1 MKIALIDD
9 EKSSLDRLCGLINE
23 HVGSDVSIDRFASGE
38 EFMEGFKEDVYDL
51 IITDIFM
58 DRLTG
63 IETARKIRETD
74 KNVKLV
80 FCTSSNEFACESYEV
95 NACYYLRK
103 PYTVESFSAMLD
115 RLDLEKMELSRSVK
129 LPDGQSVVLRNVIYA
144 DFASHCVTFHNKLG
158 ENIVSRVSFADVE
171 PLLCANSYFCS
182 PSKGVI
188 VNFYEVVAQNDNVFV
203 MSDDTRIPISRRK
216 AKEVTEAY
224 AEFRFEL
231 LRSGGDR

>member
-9 EKSSLDRLCGLINE
+9 EKSSLDRLCVLINE
-23 HVGSDVSIDRFASGE
+23 HIGSNVSVDRFASGE
-38 EFMEGFKEDVYDL
+38 EFMDGFKAELYDL

-58 DRLTG
+58 DKLTG
-63 IETARKIRETD
+63 IETARKIREKD

-103 PYTVESFSAMLD
+103 PYSDESFSAMLD
-115 RLDLEKMELSRSVK
+115 RLDLEQMELSRSVR

-171 PLLCANSYFCS
+171 PLLCANPYFCS

-188 VNFYEVVAQNDNVFV
+188 VNFYEVVAQNENVFV
-203 MSDDTRIPISRRK
+203 MSDDSRIPISRRK
-216 AKEVTEAY
+216 AKDVTEAY

-231 LRSGGDR
+231 LRSGGDI

>member
-9 EKSSLDRLCGLINE
+9 EKRSLDHLCGLINE
-23 HVGSDVSIDRFASGE
+23 HVGSEVSIDCFTSGE
-38 EFMEGFKEDVYDL
+38 EFMDGFKADLYDL

-58 DRLTG
+58 DKLTG
-63 IETARKIRETD
+63 IETARKIREKD

-103 PYTVESFSAMLD
+103 PYSDESFSAMLD
-115 RLDLEKMELSRSVK
+115 RLDLEEMELSRSAR
-129 LPDGQSVVLRNVIYA
+129 LPDGQLIVLRNVIYA

-231 LRSGGDR
+231 LRSGGEK

>member
-9 EKSSLDRLCGLINE
+9 ENSSLDRLCGLINE
-23 HVGSDVSIDRFASGE
+23 HVGSDISIDRFTSGE
-38 EFMEGFKEDVYDL
+38 EFMDGFKEGVYDL

-58 DRLTG
+58 DKLTG
-63 IETARKIRETD
+63 IETARKIREKD

-103 PYTVESFSAMLD
+103 PYTEESFSAMLD
-115 RLDLEKMELSRSVK
+115 RLDLEKLELSRSVK
-129 LPDGQSVVLRNVIYA
+129 LPDNQSVVLRNVIYA

-188 VNFYEVVAQNDNVFV
+188 VNFYEVIAQNDNVFV
-203 MSDDTRIPISRRK
+203 MSDDSRIPISRRK

-224 AEFRFEL
+224 AEFRFEQ
-231 LRSGGDR
+231 LRSGGER

>member
-9 EKSSLDRLCGLINE
+9 EKSSLDRLCRLINE
-23 HVGSDVSIDRFASGE
+23 HVGSDVSIDRYASGE
-38 EFMEGFKEDVYDL
+38 EFMDSFREGVYDL

-58 DRLTG
+58 DKLTG
-63 IETARKIRETD
+63 IETARKIREAD

-103 PYTVESFSAMLD
+103 PYSEESFSAMLD
-115 RLDLEKMELSRSVK
+115 RLDLEQMELSRSVK

>member
-1 MKIALIDD
+1 MRIALIDD

-23 HVGSDVSIDRFASGE
+23 HVGSKVSIDRFISGE
-38 EFMEGFKEDVYDL
+38 EFMEGFKGDIYDL

-58 DRLTG
+58 DKLTG
-63 IETARKIRETD
+63 IETARKIRKKD

-103 PYTVESFSAMLD
+103 PYTEESFSAMLD
-115 RLDLEKMELSRSVK
+115 RLELEKLELSRSVK
-129 LPDGQSVVLRNVIYA
+129 LPDGQSIMLRNVIYA

-182 PSKGVI
+182 PSKGMI

-203 MSDDTRIPISRRK
+203 MSDETRIPISRRK

-231 LRSGGDR
+231 LRSGGEK

>member
-9 EKSSLDRLCGLINE
+9 EKSSLDRLCRLINE
-23 HVGSDVSIDRFASGE
+23 HVGSDVSIDRYASGE
-38 EFMEGFKEDVYDL
+38 EFMDSFREGVYDL

-58 DRLTG
+58 DKLTG
-63 IETARKIRETD
+63 IETARRIRKKD

-103 PYTVESFSAMLD
+103 PYSEESFSAMLD
-115 RLDLEKMELSRSVK
+115 RLDLEKMELSRSVR
-129 LPDGQSVVLRNVIYA
+129 LPDNQSIVLRNVIYA

>member
-1 MKIALIDD
+1 MTIALIDD
-9 EKSSLDRLCGLINE
+9 EKSSLDRLCELINE
-23 HVGSDVSIDRFASGE
+23 HVGSDVSIDRFTSGE
-38 EFMEGFKEDVYDL
+38 KFMDGFREGVYDL

-58 DRLTG
+58 DKLTG

-95 NACYYLRK
+95 NACYYLHK
-103 PYTVESFSAMLD
+103 PYSEESFSAMLD
-115 RLDLEKMELSRSVK
+115 RLDLEKMELSRSVR

-188 VNFYEVVAQNDNVFV
+188 VDFYEVVAQNDNVFV

-224 AEFRFEL
+224 AEFRFEQ

>member
-1 MKIALIDD
+1 MRIALIDD
-9 EKSSLDRLCGLINE
+9 DKSSLERLLFLINE
-23 HVGSDVSIDRFASGE
+23 QVGSDVFVECFASGE
-38 EFMEGFKEDVYDL
+38 EFLNSFKADGYDL

-58 DRLTG
+58 DKITG
-63 IETARKIRETD
+63 IETARRIRETD

-103 PYTVESFSAMLD
+103 PYFAENFSAMLD
-115 RLDLEKMELSRSVK
+115 RLDLEKMELLRSIR

-158 ENIVSRVSFADVE
+158 ENIVSRVSFADIE
-171 PLLCANSYFCS
+171 PFLCANSYFCS

-203 MSDDTRIPISRRK
+203 MSDETRIPISRRK

-224 AEFRFEL
+224 AEFRFDL
-231 LRSGGDR
+231 LRSGGEK

>member
-23 HVGSDVSIDRFASGE
+23 HVGTDVSIDCFTSGE
-38 EFMEGFKEDVYDL
+38 EFMEGFREGIYDL

-58 DRLTG
+58 DKLTG
-63 IETARKIRETD
+63 IETARKIREAD

-103 PYTVESFSAMLD
+103 PYSEESFSAMLD
-115 RLDLEKMELSRSVK
+115 RLDLEQMELSRSVR

-203 MSDDTRIPISRRK
+203 MGDDTRIPISRRK

-231 LRSGGDR
+231 LRSGGEK

>member
-9 EKSSLDRLCGLINE
+9 EKLSLDRLCGLINE
-23 HVGSDVSIDRFASGE
+23 YIGSDVSIDRFASGE
-38 EFMEGFKEDVYDL
+38 EFMNGFKANIYDL

-58 DRLTG
+58 DKLTG
-63 IETARKIRETD
+63 IETARKIREKD

-80 FCTSSNEFACESYEV
+80 FCTSSNDFACESYEV

-103 PYTVESFSAMLD
+103 PYSDEGFSAMLD
-115 RLDLEKMELSRSVK
+115 RIDLEKMELSRSVR
-129 LPDGQSVVLRNVIYA
+129 LPDGRSVVLRNVIYA

-203 MSDDTRIPISRRK
+203 MSDESRIPISRRK

-224 AEFRFEL
+224 AEFRFEQ
-231 LRSGGDR
+231 LRSGGER

>member
-1 MKIALIDD
+1 MRIALIDD

-23 HVGSDVSIDRFASGE
+23 HVGSKVSIDRFISGE
-38 EFMEGFKEDVYDL
+38 EFMEGFKADIYDL

-58 DRLTG
+58 DKLTG
-63 IETARKIRETD
+63 IETARKIRKKD

-80 FCTSSNEFACESYEV
+80 FCTSSNEFACESYEG

-103 PYTVESFSAMLD
+103 PYTEESFSAMLD
-115 RLDLEKMELSRSVK
+115 RLELEKLELSRSVK
-129 LPDGQSVVLRNVIYA
+129 LPDGQSIVLRNVIYA

-182 PSKGVI
+182 PSKGMI

-203 MSDDTRIPISRRK
+203 MSDETRIPISRRK

-231 LRSGGDR
+231 LRSGGEK